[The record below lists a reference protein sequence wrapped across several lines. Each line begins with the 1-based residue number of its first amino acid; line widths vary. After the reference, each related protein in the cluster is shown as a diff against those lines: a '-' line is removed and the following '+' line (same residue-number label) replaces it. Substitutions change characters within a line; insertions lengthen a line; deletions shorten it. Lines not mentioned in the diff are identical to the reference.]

1 MTDTLMNAL
10 SSVVGPLLRRPKRLQ
25 VAALC
30 LKGDGAGKQVLMIT
44 SRDTGRWVLPKGWPI
59 DGYDAPG
66 SALQEAWEEA
76 GVKEAEIDPDMI
88 GTYEYAKRLTG
99 GAEVDVEVQV
109 YSAKVDKL
117 VDQFPESDERSRKWV
132 SPLDAANMVQ
142 EPGLQ
147 ELLRQI

>member
-30 LKGDGAGKQVLMIT
+30 LKGEGSGKQVLMIT

-99 GAEVDVEVQV
+99 GAAVDVEVQV

-132 SPLDAANMVQ
+132 SPMDAANMVQ

>member
-1 MTDTLMNAL
+1 
-10 SSVVGPLLRRPKRLQ
+10 
-25 VAALC
+25 
-30 LKGDGAGKQVLMIT
+30 
-44 SRDTGRWVLPKGWPI
+44 
-59 DGYDAPG
+59 
-66 SALQEAWEEA
+66 
-76 GVKEAEIDPDMI
+76 MI

-99 GAEVDVEVQV
+99 GAAVDVEVQV

-132 SPLDAANMVQ
+132 SPMDAANMVQ

>member
-30 LKGDGAGKQVLMIT
+30 LKGEGSGKQVLMIT

-99 GAEVDVEVQV
+99 GAAVDVEVQV